1 MQKRSAIFLLR
12 WGTEWEMLPEGTTL
26 DDAEV
31 AAIRKRRSLSL
42 GEEPKP
48 SAPKPKQ
55 KPKSATVQ

>member
-1 MQKRSAIFLLR
+1 
-12 WGTEWEMLPEGTTL
+12 MLPEGTTL